1 MQGTAQFHD
10 EIADTSL
17 PQPEPVF
24 HNPTALDTAVD
35 VFDSS
40 PPVVQGLVGELVL
53 HRQFLAAWGLGRHQD
68 VDLGQGEGEEAE
80 IL

>member
-1 MQGTAQFHD
+1 MQGTTAVHHH
-10 EIADTSL
+10 IADTSL

-35 VFDSS
+35 VFDPS

-53 HRQFLAAWGLGRHQD
+53 HRQSLAAWGLGRHKD
-68 VDLGQGEGEEAE
+68 VDLWQGEGEEAE